1 MTVNKDHHVRRI
13 PRQPSDAPEPVQHHE
28 TPLPLLLT
36 VEQAA
41 RRLNIGR
48 STLYE
53 LLQSGRLKSV
63 TVGRLRRVPTS
74 ALSEFIDSLGDE
86 M

>member
-1 MTVNKDHHVRRI
+1 MNANQDRYVRRI
-13 PRQPSDAPEPVQHHE
+13 PRQPDDAPQPAQHDE

-63 TVGRLRRVPTS
+63 TVGRLRRVPTW
-74 ALSEFIDSLGDE
+74 ALSEFIDSLRDG

>member
-1 MTVNKDHHVRRI
+1 MVANKDRHVRRI
-13 PRQPSDAPEPVQHHE
+13 PRQPADAREPAQHNE

-48 STLYE
+48 STVYE

-74 ALSEFIDSLGDE
+74 ALTEFIDSLPDE
-86 M
+86 L